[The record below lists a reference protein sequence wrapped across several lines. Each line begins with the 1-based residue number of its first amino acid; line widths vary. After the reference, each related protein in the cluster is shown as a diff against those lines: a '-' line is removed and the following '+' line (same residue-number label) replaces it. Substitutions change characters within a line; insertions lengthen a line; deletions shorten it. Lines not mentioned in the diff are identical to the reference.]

1 MRLYE
6 CFFVVILTNYVVIW
20 TISKY
25 KILTLLSISKTAKIR
40 VESSLTYYVCWEKQ
54 KKKKRLIFWMQGE
67 KDSNTL
73 KNALF
78 EHQMQKL

>member
-1 MRLYE
+1 M
-6 CFFVVILTNYVVIW
+6 FVEK
-20 TISKY
+20 SK
-25 KILTLLSISKTAKIR
+25 K
-40 VESSLTYYVCWEKQ
+40 EKE
-54 KKKKRLIFWMQGE
+54 KKERFIFWMQGE